1 MNALPTLV
9 PRQTTPSQPPAAG
22 LRLAGVTGQV
32 FWTRREPLNSV
43 DTRLAAETLAAY
55 GRAEELESALA
66 QRGNSFAA
74 MSESL
79 LAAAPRP
86 WPPGPTA
93 EADAIILAY
102 QVPDLFTYDVAG
114 CYLTQRFAGSPVPF
128 SVAEQG
134 PGATFTALRIADA
147 MCRVGELTRGALFA
161 FDQNAAVWEAR
172 EEVQRLPDSAVLL
185 WLGAAGPARI
195 AELAE
200 VQVQD
205 ADADAEGAVAALLA
219 RCPRAQVLAGQALAG
234 RLGRLA
240 ADPRVTAAP
249 PGHLF
254 TSAWMSLAGRW
265 PITAPTMVADCDHT
279 TGRVY
284 YCLLVPEEP
293 G

>member
-9 PRQTTPSQPPAAG
+9 PRQTTPGRPPAAG

-79 LAAAPRP
+79 LAAPGP

-147 MCRVGELTRGALFA
+147 MCRMGELSRGALFA

-185 WLGAAGPARI
+185 WLGAAGPARV

-200 VQVQD
+200 VQD
-205 ADADAEGAVAALLA
+205 ADPQDAVAAMLA
-219 RCPRAQVLAGQALAG
+219 RSPRAHVLAGQALAG

-240 ADPRVTAAP
+240 ADRRVAAAP

-265 PITAPTMVADCDHT
+265 PITAPTVIADCDHA
-279 TGRVY
+279 TGRLY